1 MDELTIRMTEQNK
14 DLRLIDLAL
23 EEDLGAGDF
32 TTLWTFPADRRGTAE
47 IVAKAHGVIAG
58 MDVAEQT
65 FLRVD
70 PALEVTSAVGDGA
83 AVRPDDLVLTVR
95 GAARSILT
103 GERVALNFLQRL
115 SGVATVTRRYVDAVA
130 GTGTRVIDTRKTTP
144 GMRGLEKRAVAA
156 GGGANHR
163 FGLHDMVLIKENHVA
178 AAGGITAAV
187 EAVRAQNDRRLRVEV
202 ETTSLSEIEEA
213 LRVGVDR
220 IMFDNMGVPL
230 LRQAV
235 ALVRAAG
242 DARPETE
249 ASGGITLE
257 TIRPVAETGVDFISV
272 GALTHSAPALDLSLL
287 LRSGAAG

>member
-1 MDELTIRMTEQNK
+1 MTER
-14 DLRLIDLAL
+14 DEYRLIDWAL
-23 EEDLGAGDF
+23 EEDVGPGDF
-32 TTLWTFPADRRGTAE
+32 TTLWTFPAGRRAE
-47 IVAKAHGVIAG
+47 AGVVAKAHGVIAG
-58 MDVAEQT
+58 MEVAREV
-65 FLRVD
+65 FRRID
-70 PALEVTSAVGDGA
+70 PALEVTAHVEDGA
-83 AVRPDDLVLTVR
+83 AVSPGDPVLSLR

-115 SGVATVTRRYVDAVA
+115 SGVATVTRRYVEAVA
-130 GTGTRVIDTRKTTP
+130 GTGARVIDTRKTTP
-144 GMRGLEKRAVAA
+144 GMRAFEKRAVVA

-187 EAVRAQNDRRLRVEV
+187 ETVRSHNGAGLKVEV
-202 ETTSLSEIEEA
+202 ETTNLAEVEEA

-220 IMFDNMGVPL
+220 IMFDNMPVPL
-230 LRQAV
+230 LREAV
-235 ALVRAAG
+235 ALVAARG

-287 LRSGAAG
+287 LRQGA